1 MEAQEETV
9 PVMVQIMSQD
19 VPEPIY
25 CMNLKKAGLKHT
37 AKFYFLKDEKLDAYS
52 FVTNEQLVEDRD
64 SFPAYTLSELKHL
77 LPNYF
82 MTGRINVA
90 PPNSAMPDLQYT
102 CYNAVDQQEEFP
114 HMNDPHREANAA
126 AMMLLWLLSEGRVK
140 PDVPQR
146 MLEKKK
152 VIQLHQL

>member
-1 MEAQEETV
+1 LEAQETV
-9 PVMVQIMSQD
+9 PVMIQIMSQD

-25 CMNLKKAGLKHT
+25 CLNLKKAGLTKPC
-37 AKFYFLKDEKLDAYS
+37 KFYFMRDEADTGYQ
-52 FVTNEQLVEDRD
+52 FVTNEQLVEGRD
-64 SFPAYTLSELKHL
+64 SFAAYTLSELKAM
-77 LPNYF
+77 LPNFF
-82 MTGRINVA
+82 MTGRVNTATVG
-90 PPNSAMPDLQYT
+90 SVMPDLQYT

-146 MLEKKK
+146 MFEKKK
-152 VIQLHQL
+152 VIQLHQM

>member
-1 MEAQEETV
+1 MGAQETV
-9 PVMVQIMSQD
+9 SVMVHIMSQD

-25 CMNLKKAGLKHT
+25 CMNLKKAGLTKPS
-37 AKFYFLKDEKLDAYS
+37 KFYFMKDESDMGYL
-52 FVTNEQLVEDRD
+52 FVANTELIEGRD
-64 SFPAYTLSELKHL
+64 SFPAYTLAELKFL
-77 LPNYF
+77 MPNYF

-114 HMNDPHREANAA
+114 HMNDPHREANTA

-140 PDVPQR
+140 PEVPQR

-152 VIQLHQL
+152 VIQLHQM